1 MSIQTELTRLTNAKE
16 AIKTAIKGKG
26 VTVPDATLL
35 DGMAALIES
44 IQAGGGADIHTET
57 LITFAQDMTVKDL
70 LDAALYKLRY
80 QNSII
85 FLIATGSTAASNGS
99 YTLNNFWIAHSG
111 VNVILGMDQ
120 YISGKVPPNNF
131 KNFKG
136 IYEFSGSFKISGD
149 GVLGSSYTGTS
160 CSGGPGTVVQAIE
173 IPISVEQW
181 ENWTADGTLWGEK

>member
-1 MSIQTELTRLTNAKE
+1 MALIDKLTNVAEAIRGKTGSTELLTLDEMA
-16 AIKTAIKGKG
+16 TAI
-26 VTVPDATLL
+26 A
-35 DGMAALIES
+35 S
-44 IQAGGGADIHTET
+44 ITGAGGADIHTET

-99 YTLNNFWIAHSG
+99 YTLNNFWIVHSG
-111 VNVILGMDQ
+111 VNIILGMDQ

-136 IYEFSGSFKISGD
+136 IYEFSTSFKISGD
-149 GVLGSSYTGTS
+149 GVLGSSYPGTS